1 MALDNIH
8 VEQSAMTT
16 AVSRSNDVQTSIMEY
31 EKQLSAISD
40 LVKENWGGEA
50 QKAFDRKHQEIRQYL
65 GTNALDAQDI
75 SDGTNNSL
83 NISVAGDDSA
93 RQIIDAINAVH

>member
-1 MALDNIH
+1 MALDKIH
-8 VEQSAMTT
+8 VEQTAMTT
-16 AVSRSNDVQTSIMEY
+16 AVSRSNDVHTSILEF
-31 EKQLSAISD
+31 EKQLSGISD

-50 QKAFDRKHQEIRQYL
+50 QKAFDRKHQEIRGYL

-83 NISVAGDDSA
+83 NISVAGDDTA